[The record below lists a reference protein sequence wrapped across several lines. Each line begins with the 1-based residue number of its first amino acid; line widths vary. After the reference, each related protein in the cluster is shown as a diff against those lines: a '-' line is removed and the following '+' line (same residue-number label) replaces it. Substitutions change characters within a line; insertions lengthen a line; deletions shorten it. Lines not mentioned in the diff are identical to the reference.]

1 MLQNRLLKLHGGAPS
16 LDSSSRQHI
25 WLHFCHKNVTNLPGP
40 GMQTASNNRS
50 SVDLTNGEAAQL
62 RLEFRVFRRLILKH
76 PLNRA
81 HDV

>member
-1 MLQNRLLKLHGGAPS
+1 MLQNRLLKLHGGALS

-25 WLHFCHKNVTNLPGP
+25 WLHFLRVTNLPGP
-40 GMQTASNNRS
+40 GMQTPSNNRS

-62 RLEFRVFRRLILKH
+62 RLEFKVFRRLILKH